1 MEKGSQLPAGE
12 NRVRIEKFSLLF
24 KDGYDKI
31 SKLLEFTATQAGVS
45 EWQTMQTQNL
55 LRVTAC
61 GFKSRR
67 RHYTLGREKP

>member
-1 MEKGSQLPAGE
+1 MEKSLPKSGTYGKMVFVAD
-12 NRVRIEKFSLLF
+12 N
-24 KDGYDKI
+24 
-31 SKLLEFTATQAGVS
+31 AGVS

-67 RHYTLGREKP
+67 RQDKKS